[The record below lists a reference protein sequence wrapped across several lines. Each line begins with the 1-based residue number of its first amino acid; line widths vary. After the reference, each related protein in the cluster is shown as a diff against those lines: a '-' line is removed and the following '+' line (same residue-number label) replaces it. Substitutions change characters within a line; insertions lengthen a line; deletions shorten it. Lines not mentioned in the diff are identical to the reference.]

1 MDIEIARVSVQN
13 RILPFDELHI
23 PGKPIAPLSPDQKS
37 AVLEFNVKVQK
48 GEIHFESVAC
58 LCGGRKFI
66 YLAGYDRYGM
76 SQSTVMCGNCGLVQ
90 SNPRMTPDEYARFY
104 SSDTY
109 RRCYD
114 STDYLEKYE
123 VRYSPRTGQHI
134 LQEIRKVK
142 DMNSGVS
149 VLEIGAGGGWNL
161 IPFRDVGASVLG
173 VDYSP
178 SLVELGKAHGI
189 AMQQGDA
196 DSIQGQHDVVI
207 LNHVF
212 EHLLDP
218 LGTLEKIKTHLK
230 PDGILYIAVPN
241 LFSFPLNDIQNA
253 HTYYFDPRTFA
264 HYCVKAGL
272 LCLAQGPSEQHH
284 MFGIFRPSPAAV
296 PSSLVGYGDRV
307 LRFMRHVRRRRQLRL
322 WMDSIGVGPVAMK
335 FYRKFI
341 IKMD

>member
-1 MDIEIARVSVQN
+1 MDIEIAGVPVSD
-13 RILPFDELHI
+13 RILPFDELHD
-23 PGKPIAPLSPDQKS
+23 PGKPVAALTRDQRA
-37 AVLEFNVKVQK
+37 AVFEFNAKVQK
-48 GEIHFESVAC
+48 GEVHFESVAC
-58 LCGGRKFI
+58 LCGCRKFV

-76 SQSTVMCGNCGLVQ
+76 SQSTVICGNCGLVQ
-90 SNPRMTPDEYARFY
+90 SNPRMTPDEYAGFY

-109 RRCYD
+109 RRLYN
-114 STDYLEKYE
+114 STNYLKEFE
-123 VRYSPRTGQHI
+123 ALYSPRTGQHI

-142 DMNSGVS
+142 DVESDVS

-161 IPFRDVGASVLG
+161 IAFRDAGASVLG
-173 VDYSP
+173 IDYSP

-196 DSIQGQHDVVI
+196 DSIQGQHDVII

-212 EHLLDP
+212 EHFLNP

-264 HYCVKAGL
+264 HYCAKTGL
-272 LCLAQGPSEQHH
+272 LCLAQGPSEQYH
-284 MFGIFRPSPAAV
+284 MFGIFRPSAAAV
-296 PSSLVGYGDRV
+296 PSSLDGYGRQV
-307 LRFMRHVRRRRQLRL
+307 LKFMRHVRRRRQLRL
-322 WMDSIGVGPVAMK
+322 WMDSIRVGPVAMK